1 MVLATVPEAPPTR
14 RNHRATSCPAPI
26 SAKEPKIVGS
36 RLRVRALWCASS
48 WSAGGMMATL
58 FEIGGRLHDRMCR
71 GDVAIP
77 TVVSVAKLKYD
88 EVMSEDPTPRRPS

>member
-1 MVLATVPEAPPTR
+1 
-14 RNHRATSCPAPI
+14 
-26 SAKEPKIVGS
+26 
-36 RLRVRALWCASS
+36 
-48 WSAGGMMATL
+48 MMATL